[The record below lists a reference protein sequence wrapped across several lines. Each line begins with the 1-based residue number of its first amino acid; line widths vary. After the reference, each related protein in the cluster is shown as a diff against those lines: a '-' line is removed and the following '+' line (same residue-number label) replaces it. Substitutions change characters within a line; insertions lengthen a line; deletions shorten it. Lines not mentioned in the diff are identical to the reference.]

1 MIYAWQCPFFGA
13 VSIGGTWLKGLC
25 YGNMCNMSPNMSCI
39 IYYLYTYTCIWYV
52 YIIYIYIYIL
62 LYYICTEYHAL
73 TVRQI
78 VCMCVID
85 SFATPN
91 PQVVDGYRFCLIDA
105 CRSTLIHP
113 LLSMCYLLW
122 MQSIYECHALS
133 HHSLVLQVCCD
144 GKDSSFFFNSLASP
158 GQQF

>member
-1 MIYAWQCPFFGA
+1 MA
-13 VSIGGTWLKGLC
+13 VSLLWGSFYWRDVTEGIVLWKYVQHVSKYVMYNILFIHIH
-25 YGNMCNMSPNMSCI
+25 MHMVCI
-39 IYYLYTYTCIWYV
+39 YN
-52 YIIYIYIYIL
+52 IYIYIYIL